1 MILTDFTRLRCSNQ
15 IALWLNTKRGYSYA
29 LMEPEDMSAVGWIAV
44 IKSWENVG
52 ETGLHICLPVYPDMS
67 PPDWWHHKGQPAGKQ
82 AWQRLVS
89 QHQSYQSQLALEE
102 SDNNSNNSNNNN
114 NNNNNTD
121 DDTVPASKSRSCKGK
136 AKAEYQGRP
145 MHRRSAMTA
154 QSPVKGAGLS
164 QRGTLKSIAPRR
176 SVRKRPAMYVEI
188 DSSDPGDS
196 SDGQQVTSLQAIAKD
211 ERACPPPLA
220 KRSRVLTV
228 DELAAQPS
236 APEASEMSH
245 RQGTKERLPQEAPHC
260 HPGPDAQRASAS
272 TLPQADSAITPV
284 VRQTASGSPSD
295 QGKYVVPFPA
305 HALMD

>member
-1 MILTDFTRLRCSNQ
+1 
-15 IALWLNTKRGYSYA
+15 
-29 LMEPEDMSAVGWIAV
+29 MSAVGWVAV

-52 ETGLHICLPVYPDMS
+52 ETGLHICLPVNPDMP

-102 SDNNSNNSNNNN
+102 SENNHNHNHNNNHNNNNN

-121 DDTVPASKSRSCKGK
+121 DDTVPASKNRSCKGK
-136 AKAEYQGRP
+136 AKAEYLGRP
-145 MHRRSAMTA
+145 THRRSAMTA

-176 SVRKRPAMYVEI
+176 SARKRPAMYVVI
-188 DSSDPGDS
+188 DSSDPGES
-196 SDGQQVTSLQAIAKD
+196 SDGQQGTSPQAIQKD
-211 ERACPPPLA
+211 ERACPPPPA

-236 APEASEMSH
+236 APEIEMSH
-245 RQGTKERLPQEAPHC
+245 RQGTKEGLPHEAPPC
-260 HPGPDAQRASAS
+260 CPPGPDTQRAKAS
-272 TLPQADSAITPV
+272 TLLQADSAITPV
-284 VRQTASGSPSD
+284 VRQTESGSPSE
-295 QGKYVVPFPA
+295 QGKHVVSFLA
-305 HALMD
+305 HAPLD